1 MERQI
6 EMKDVLLIKLNSF
19 LKKDTINKLH
29 DEFVEQIKSGVV
41 IIPALVEAEVL
52 NIPKDVEIVIQP
64 KGKEATF
71 MVKQLHV

>member
-6 EMKDVLLIKLNSF
+6 EMKDVLLIKLNAF

-64 KGKEATF
+64 KGSN
-71 MVKQLHV
+71 VHG

>member
-6 EMKDVLLIKLNSF
+6 EMRDVLLIKLNAF

>member
-6 EMKDVLLIKLNSF
+6 EMKDVLLIKLNAF

-41 IIPALVEAEVL
+41 IIPALLEAEVL

>member
-6 EMKDVLLIKLNSF
+6 EMKDVLLIKLNAF
-19 LKKDTINKLH
+19 LKKDAIDKLH

-52 NIPKDVEIVIQP
+52 SIPKDVEIVIQP
-64 KGKEATF
+64 KEKETTF

>member
-6 EMKDVLLIKLNSF
+6 EMKDVLLIKLNAF

-41 IIPALVEAEVL
+41 IIPALLEAEVI

-71 MVKQLHV
+71 MVKKLHV

>member
-6 EMKDVLLIKLNSF
+6 EMRDVLLIKLNAF

-64 KGKEATF
+64 KGQETTF
-71 MVKQLHV
+71 MVKKG

>member
-6 EMKDVLLIKLNSF
+6 EMKDVLLIKLNAF

-64 KGKEATF
+64 KGNN
-71 MVKQLHV
+71 VHG

>member
-6 EMKDVLLIKLNSF
+6 EMKDVLLIKLNAF

-41 IIPALVEAEVL
+41 VIPALVEAEVL

>member
-6 EMKDVLLIKLNSF
+6 EMRDVLLIKLNAF

-64 KGKEATF
+64 KGKETTF

>member
-1 MERQI
+1 MARQT
-6 EMKDVLLIKLNSF
+6 EMKDVLLIKLNAF

>member
-1 MERQI
+1 MERQT
-6 EMKDVLLIKLNSF
+6 EMKDVLLIKLNAF

>member
-6 EMKDVLLIKLNSF
+6 EMKDVLLIKLNAF

>member
-6 EMKDVLLIKLNSF
+6 EMRDVLLIKLNAF

-29 DEFVEQIKSGVV
+29 DEFVAQIKSGVV

-64 KGKEATF
+64 KGKETTF

>member
-6 EMKDVLLIKLNSF
+6 EMKDVLLIKLNAF

-52 NIPKDVEIVIQP
+52 SIPKDVEIVIQP
-64 KGKEATF
+64 KGKETTF
-71 MVKQLHV
+71 MVKKG

>member
-6 EMKDVLLIKLNSF
+6 EMRDVLLIKLNAF

-29 DEFVEQIKSGVV
+29 DEFIEQIKSGVV

>member
-6 EMKDVLLIKLNSF
+6 EMRDVLLIKLNAF

-71 MVKQLHV
+71 MVKKGC

>member
-6 EMKDVLLIKLNSF
+6 EMRDVLLIKLNAF

-41 IIPALVEAEVL
+41 ISPALLEAEVI

-64 KGKEATF
+64 KGSN
-71 MVKQLHV
+71 VHG